1 MELFGP
7 KVKNFLI
14 FFQKNVFLIFW
25 EMKLSLPKNF
35 VSSKN
40 KQKNTPK
47 KIFIF
52 RELQL
57 SSQKLKKLIN
67 I

>member
-14 FFQKNVFLIFW
+14 FFQKNVFLIIW

-35 VSSKN
+35 ASSKN